1 MKRIIL
7 HVEDDPNDAL
17 LVQLA
22 FRKLDLSAQL
32 RAVDDGDKA
41 MAYLSNQPPFA
52 DKGQWPRPGFVLLD
66 IKLPGGSGF
75 DVLAWIRARPELR
88 YLPVAILSSST
99 QPEDIRKAY
108 DTGANSFIQ
117 KPSSLEGIM
126 EMVRTAHAFW
136 AGYNQ
141 SIV

>member
-1 MKRIIL
+1 MKRVIL

-22 FRKLDLSAQL
+22 FRKLELAGQL

-41 MAYLSNQPPFA
+41 MAYLSNRPPFE
-52 DKGQWPRPGFVLLD
+52 DKGQFPLPAFVLLD

-75 DVLAWIRARPELR
+75 DVLAWIRSRPEVR

-108 DTGANSFIQ
+108 DLGANSFIQ
-117 KPSSLEGIM
+117 KPSSLEGIL
-126 EMVRTAHAFW
+126 EMVRTAYAYW
-136 AGYNQ
+136 SGYNHT
-141 SIV
+141 V

>member
-52 DKGQWPRPGFVLLD
+52 DKGQCPRPGFVLLD

>member
-1 MKRIIL
+1 MKRVIL

-22 FRKLDLSAQL
+22 FRKLELAGQL

-41 MAYLSNQPPFA
+41 MAYLSNRPPFE
-52 DKGQWPRPGFVLLD
+52 DKGQFPLPAFVLLD

-75 DVLAWIRARPELR
+75 DVLAWIRSRPEVR

-108 DTGANSFIQ
+108 DLGANSFIQ
-117 KPSSLEGIM
+117 KPSSLEGIL
-126 EMVRTAHAFW
+126 EMVRTAHAYW
-136 AGYNQ
+136 SGYNHT
-141 SIV
+141 V